1 MSKPV
6 GCTLLLSMIL
16 HGWPLLLWGQPD
28 VLSALPEAHN
38 LAGMSVVSR
47 CGDAISIQVNMGHR
61 DIGRDLSVDENTT
74 FRMASVSKGVVALVV
89 AKLVE
94 ENQLQYDAP
103 LGNYLDA
110 PPIHPNHPN
119 EAITLNHLLTH
130 TSGIRDGSGY
140 GDFLSASYS
149 NIPNVPTLNSVL
161 DPGGEFHTPDMW
173 GSAAPGEWFQY
184 ANLNFG
190 VLATVMEAATG
201 MRFDHIMEN
210 HLFGPFGI
218 DAGYRVQ
225 DLDNINDL
233 AVLYRQ
239 NDGEWVPQAD
249 HYLGVTP
256 TGPNWSEYIP
266 GINAVCLSPQ
276 GGLRIGTEDL
286 TVLARLWSSGTA
298 TGADGLPL
306 PYLTLESLSNL
317 KATQWTYDT
326 SSGGNGNNYYG
337 LFNSWA
343 RGLHLAASGSGN
355 DGIVPDVNTSPFIGH
370 PGEAYGLISDAYA
383 TPGGEWNFAFV
394 TNGKWDGFT
403 TGPGSAFYAL
413 EQDVFSAL
421 REDLLGCLSA
431 SLTSAD
437 PLSVHPIGRHRAGD
451 TTLRLSIP
459 TDWSGPFSVQLLDA
473 SGREATRSV
482 GAPQRSGILQ
492 LSTLPLVGGWNIGA
506 IAAEEGTPLGR
517 FLLVVEQ

>member
-256 TGPNWSEYIP
+256 TGLNWSEYIP

-383 TPGGEWNFAFV
+383 TPWGEWNFAFV

-431 SLTSAD
+431 SSTSAD